1 MCARHISWGV
11 IAAFVTSHARRK
23 LGVARKCFHQS
34 WRADCGIGIEKLGM
48 ALRYS
53 APARDSMSESALR
66 CGEELLLVNVRSIQ
80 LPGHSMTSRQ
90 HV

>member
-1 MCARHISWGV
+1 MECQCVHVSDV
-11 IAAFVTSHARRK
+11 VSLTSRDRK
-23 LGVARKCFHQS
+23 NLTTKTFDQS
-34 WRADCGIGIEKLGM
+34 WWADCRIGIEKFGI

-53 APARDSMSESALR
+53 APAHDSMSESAFR